1 MKQIAPLLLSA
12 VILLLSAACSSTPHD
27 AVKSDRMPDIYPDY
41 TEVTVPVGIAP
52 LHFAMADPLV
62 TTLDVTVKGDR
73 GGMLHTNGS
82 EADFDL
88 EEWHSLLEKNRHARL
103 TVTVCAE
110 RNGRWTQY
118 ADFHIYVAQDP
129 LGEWGVTYRLIPPS
143 YAMYSQMGLYQ
154 RNLSNFEETPLL
166 VNTRIPNQCVN
177 CHTANRTN
185 PDQFVFHVRGNHG
198 ATVIGHNG
206 QYEVLQAKNEDLGGS
221 MVYPYW
227 HPGGRYCAF
236 STNQTTQMFHTSKK
250 NKRIEVYDTASDVF
264 VYDTQ
269 THTLLCDT
277 LLMTKEW
284 AENTPVFSPDGQWL
298 YFTTARQQ
306 VFPTDYEKQ
315 RYSLC
320 RVAFDAHTGRLGDKV
335 DTLIRATAT
344 GKSVCWP
351 RPSYDGRYI
360 LYTQT
365 DYGYFSVWHPEADLW
380 LLDLRDGRTRPLTEV
395 NSNRTESLHTWSS
408 NSRWILFTSR
418 RDDGLYTRLYL
429 AHIDQQ
435 GRAGKP
441 FMLPQRHPKDYYRR
455 LMYSYNTPD
464 FTVRPIH
471 LQTLRLQHDIED
483 AARIKPQTLSCN
495 DHVWTTPQ
503 VCVVKI
509 KS

>member
-1 MKQIAPLLLSA
+1 MNRTHTILLSVA
-12 VILLLSAACSSTPHD
+12 ILLLSVACTSTPHD
-27 AVKSDRMPDIYPDY
+27 VTRSSRMPDIYPDY
-41 TEVTVPVGIAP
+41 TGVTVPAGIAP
-52 LHFAMADPLV
+52 LNFVLTDPQA

-73 GGMLHTNGS
+73 GGTLHTNGS

-88 EEWHSLLEKNRHARL
+88 EAWHCLLEQNRGARL

-118 ADFHIYVAQDP
+118 ADFLIYVAEEP
-129 LGEWGVTYRLIPPS
+129 LGEWGVTYRLVPPS
-143 YAMYSQMGLYQ
+143 YAMYSKMGLYQ
-154 RNLSNFEETPLL
+154 RDLSNFEETPLM

-177 CHTANRTN
+177 CHTANRTD

-198 ATVIGHNG
+198 ATIIGHG
-206 QYEVLQAKNEDLGGS
+206 SQHEVLQAKNDTLGGS

-236 STNQTTQMFHTSKK
+236 STNKTAQLFHTSKK

-264 VYDTQ
+264 VYDTR
-269 THTLLCDT
+269 THTMLCDT
-277 LLMTKEW
+277 LLMRKDW
-284 AENTPVFSPDGQWL
+284 AENTPVFSPDGKWL

-320 RVAFDAHTGRLGDKV
+320 RVAFDERTGRLGHEV
-335 DTLIRATAT
+335 DTLISASAT

-351 RPSYDGRYI
+351 RPSYDGHYI
-360 LYTQT
+360 LYTRT

-380 LLDLRDGRTRPLTEV
+380 LLDLRNGSTRPLKEV
-395 NSNRTESLHTWSS
+395 NSDRAESLHAWST

-429 AHIDQQ
+429 AHIDGQ

-441 FMLPQRHPKDYYRR
+441 FLLPQRHPGDYYRR

-464 FTVRPIH
+464 FTSRPVR
-471 LQTLRLQHDIED
+471 LQTLRLQHDIEGS
-483 AARIKPQTLSCN
+483 AR
-495 DHVWTTPQ
+495 
-503 VCVVKI
+503 VKTET
-509 KS
+509 KKY